1 MLCVK
6 IVSYATNFSKWVDFF
21 LRELISGAFS
31 GKVGGINGGRKALK
45 RK

>member
-21 LRELISGAFS
+21 LGELISGVFS
-31 GKVGGINGGRKALK
+31 GKVGSINGSRKALK